1 MKLAKVLLAVIVG
14 VLCVV
19 PHANAQTVQ
28 VAGIGSSALFLELG
42 QAAALSAT
50 INTPCTWTGAK
61 GLINAIDARGT
72 LNDTEKGQVWV
83 TWNAGTGTC
92 AAPAG
97 TFNVYFYIQ
106 TDSVVGNRCTFA
118 VPSCTL
124 SVTPAATT
132 TPGANLLN
140 VSITSP
146 LTVTDTTYLPQS
158 VATALSGF
166 SINTAGTDIRP
177 EDAKFATVRA
187 LTNCGSPVNGVTGSQ
202 YLGLGY
208 ATAPGSPYGNSI
220 VESTTGVIT
229 SPASFVVADFNL
241 IGTDPITNGAVSS
254 YSVYDVGAV
263 PIVVFVN
270 PSDSAGLGSIL
281 VSNVSRGVLAGFL
294 DGTYGRAADFV
305 SQSYVAATGI
315 SKIAT
320 TTYIREPL
328 SGTYNTMEYGI
339 PNNTELQTSQD
350 VGLNQPAA
358 AQNCSGVVVAA
369 NPLSGATAG
378 GSKIKRTG
386 VTGTY
391 SYRYRAIGTGDE
403 VKQVLG
409 TTDSLGYSFWGT
421 ANFANALAS
430 TGKYL
435 QVDGID
441 PLQQVWTDGLI
452 PTAGNGLLG
461 DVSFA
466 NVKNGS
472 YPIWSKLRLA
482 ATSAGQTGAAALAT
496 AAQNYI
502 SPSQP
507 DFVPTSQL
515 LIVRSHFA
523 PPFNANLS
531 TTNPGYADFY
541 NVNFLSSGTNQ
552 PANGTAGCNAGST
565 PEAGGDVGGLVYTL
579 QSDGDFCQDYATTYG
594 QIGRRQ

>member
-1 MKLAKVLLAVIVG
+1 M
-14 VLCVV
+14 
-19 PHANAQTVQ
+19 
-28 VAGIGSSALFLELG
+28 AGIGSSALFLELG

-50 INTPCTWTGAK
+50 INTPCSWTGAK
-61 GLINAIDARGT
+61 SLINAVDNRGT
-72 LNDTEKGQVWV
+72 LTDTEKGQVWV

-92 AAPAG
+92 ASPAG
-97 TFNVYFYIQ
+97 TFNIYFYIQ

-118 VPSCTL
+118 VPACTL
-124 SVTPAATT
+124 SVQAAATT
-132 TPGANLLN
+132 TAGANLLN
-140 VSITSP
+140 VSVTPP
-146 LTVTDTTYLPQS
+146 LTVTDTTYLPAN
-158 VATALSGF
+158 VASALNGF

-177 EDAKFATVRA
+177 EDAKFATIRA
-187 LTNCGSPVNGVTGSQ
+187 LTDCGTPVNGVTGSQ

-208 ATAPGSPYGNSI
+208 ATSSGSPYGNSVI
-220 VESTTGVIT
+220 ESTTGVIT
-229 SPASFVVADFNL
+229 SPSSFVVADFNL
-241 IGTDPITNGAVSS
+241 LGTDPITGSAVSS
-254 YSVYDVGAV
+254 YQVYDVGAV

-281 VSNVSRGVLAGFL
+281 ISNVSRGVLAGFL
-294 DGTYGRAADFV
+294 DGTYGRASDFV
-305 SQSYVAATGI
+305 SQTYSASAAI
-315 SKIAT
+315 SKVAT

-328 SGTYNTMEYGI
+328 SGTYNTMEYGV
-339 PNNTELQTSQD
+339 PNNVELQTSQD
-350 VGLNQPAA
+350 VGLNQPSA
-358 AQNCSGVVVAA
+358 AQNCSGTTYAA
-369 NPLSGATAG
+369 NPLAGTAAG
-378 GSKIKRTG
+378 GSKIRRTG
-386 VTGTY
+386 VTGSY

-409 TTDSLGYSFWGT
+409 TPDSVGYAFWGT
-421 ANFANALAS
+421 ANFAGALAS

-435 QVDGID
+435 QVDGVD

-482 ATSAGQTGAAALAT
+482 ATPAGQAGAAAVAT

-523 PPFNANLS
+523 PPFNSNLA
-531 TTNPGYADFY
+531 TTNPGYADKY
-541 NVNFLSSGTNQ
+541 NVNFLSSATNQ
-552 PANGTAGCNAGST
+552 PANGTTGCNTGST
-565 PEAGGDVGGLVYTL
+565 PEAGGDVGGLIYTL
-579 QSDGDFCQDYATTYG
+579 QSDGDFCADLGTAFG
-594 QIGRRQ
+594 QTGRRQ